1 MNSTALNSMMTRIR
15 ALPAVLTALVLAFSL
30 AGCDSTSN
38 DNDEVRPFD
47 LEVKVT
53 YPEGYS
59 EPVSEGATVEMTNRT
74 RDTTLT
80 AVTNENGVAVFEKLS
95 PGPYDL
101 SASRELAP
109 SEAATVTETRRASV
123 DLSATLPTQTLEG
136 PSDSPLEVQLGK
148 TGVGTFVFS
157 EVYYTGS
164 ELPNGDT
171 YFRDQFFE
179 LYNNTDETLEADN
192 LYIGVVHGASG
203 QINPG
208 TEPTPF
214 PTDEAA
220 YVESVWQV
228 PDDNVTVD
236 PGETLVIAQHGI
248 NHSGDPNGNP
258 DSPVDLSDAD
268 FEMYTGNDEDTDVN
282 GVPNMKRVYFNGGFY
297 SLVPVFGPALVLFRT
312 DNFEALER
320 KPVPGVSFYNDRIRV
335 PNDLIIDSFEALQ
348 GPNSGDYMRIPLDVN
363 AGFVSAGDTYTSE
376 SAERLI
382 DTEVNGR
389 PVLKNTNNTG
399 NDFEITDTP
408 TPGTVK

>member
-1 MNSTALNSMMTRIR
+1 MNSTTLNSMARMRT
-15 ALPAVLTALVLAFSL
+15 LPAVVAALVLAFSL
-30 AGCDSTSN
+30 VGCDSTS
-38 DNDEVRPFD
+38 NDEVRPFD

-53 YPEGYS
+53 YPEGYT
-59 EPVSEGATVEMTNRT
+59 ETVSDGATVEMTNRT

-80 AVTNENGVAVFEKLS
+80 AVSNENGVAVFEELS

-101 SASRELAP
+101 SASRELSA
-109 SEAATVTETRRASV
+109 SEAATVTGTRASV

-136 PSDSPLEVQLGK
+136 PSDSPLEVQLGE

-203 QINPG
+203 QINPR

-248 NHSGDPNGNP
+248 DHSGDPNGNP

-335 PNDLIIDSFEALQ
+335 PNDLIIDGFEALQ
-348 GPNSGDYMRIPLDVN
+348 GPNSDDYKRIPLEID

-376 SAERLI
+376 SAERI
-382 DTEVNGR
+382 VDTENDGR
-389 PVLKNTNNTG
+389 SVLKNTNNTG